1 MIRDYDCK
9 PEDSDQEMLEVIQK
23 YALPIPEIYTE
34 RDQIIR
40 FALLEKEESPKP
52 YCTIPFDHTLEAE
65 ALGGS
70 VRYGSDTSGPRAKEP
85 VCKSLEEL
93 QSLPE
98 IDFSNGRIGEVLSAC
113 RSLRE
118 QGEEVLFQMSGPLT
132 IWNTLTDLK
141 YVLKGIRKSPEQ
153 MEALFRKTG
162 QELLRLLEE
171 LKKAGVRMVSYADSA
186 GSLMILGPKS
196 MEWMTR
202 VFTDP
207 FLQRAAD
214 ILGENMAM
222 ILCPKTAFAM
232 TGTGLAREACLE
244 LPGEMTYQEACVY
257 AVGKAK
263 FPAQMC
269 INRSRTVIKTGKL
282 VTIEIKEKED
292 RSDCPQGQQ

>member
-1 MIRDYDCK
+1 MNG
-9 PEDSDQEMLEVIQK
+9 S
-23 YALPIPEIYTE
+23 
-34 RDQIIR
+34 QI
-40 FALLEKEESPKP
+40 
-52 YCTIPFDHTLEAE
+52 CAE
-65 ALGGS
+65 GS
-70 VRYGSDTSGPRAKEP
+70 
-85 VCKSLEEL
+85 
-93 QSLPE
+93 
-98 IDFSNGRIGEVLSAC
+98 
-113 RSLRE
+113 
-118 QGEEVLFQMSGPLT
+118 
-132 IWNTLTDLK
+132 
-141 YVLKGIRKSPEQ
+141 GIAGADG
-153 MEALFRKTG
+153 ALFRKTG

-214 ILGENMAM
+214 HSGREYGNDSLSENG
-222 ILCPKTAFAM
+222 LCHD
-232 TGTGLAREACLE
+232 RDRACKRTPAVE